1 MFKGQEFLIINLIL
15 MSLIPKSHPRAKSL
29 LIREKLV
36 FGFDHGLVAK
46 EGLLAQGRGEAFD
59 YLLGE
64 KTGKSA
70 KSAIKAAA
78 AQIMLAKLPVISVN
92 GNIAALCSKE
102 IVRLAKQTGSKI
114 EVNLFYANEKRK
126 NAIVKTLKK
135 SGAKVI
141 LGTNFS
147 TRVALSGI
155 DSARR
160 IVDKNGIFS
169 ADVVVVPLED
179 GDRTLALR
187 KAGKM
192 VITFDLN
199 PLSRTSQTANI
210 TIVDNVT
217 RAMDLLIENCKKLSK
232 TNEKTLEKILKNFDN
247 KKNLSDNINEIK
259 NNLTKRSCIA

>member
-1 MFKGQEFLIINLIL
+1 
-15 MSLIPKSHPRAKSL
+15 MSLIPKSHPRVKSL

-36 FGFDHGLVAK
+36 AGFDNGLVAK

-70 KSAIKAAA
+70 KSAIQAAA
-78 AQIMLAKLPVISVN
+78 AQILLAKLSVLSVN
-92 GNIAALCSKE
+92 GNVAALCPKE
-102 IVRLAKQTGSKI
+102 IVKLAKQTGSKI
-114 EVNLFYANEKRK
+114 EINLFYSNKKRK
-126 NAIVKTLKK
+126 ENIVKILKK
-135 SGAKVI
+135 NGAKEI
-141 LGTNFS
+141 LGTNPA
-147 TRVALSGI
+147 TKATLLGI

-160 IVDKNGIFS
+160 IVDKNGIFA

-187 KAGKM
+187 KAGKT

-210 TIVDNVT
+210 TIVDNIT
-217 RAMDLLIENCKKLSK
+217 RSMDLLIENCKKLSK
-232 TNEKTLEKILKNFDN
+232 KNKKTLERILINFDN
-247 KKNLSDNINEIK
+247 KKNLSSNIEEIK
-259 NNLTKRSCIA
+259 NNLTKRSRIA

>member
-1 MFKGQEFLIINLIL
+1 MCKEQEFLKIKLIL
-15 MSLIPKSHPRAKSL
+15 MPLIPKSHPRAKSL
-29 LIREKLV
+29 LIRERLV
-36 FGFDHGLVAK
+36 SGFDNGLVAK

-78 AQIMLAKLPVISVN
+78 AQILLANLPVISVN
-92 GNIAALCSKE
+92 GNIAALCPKE
-102 IVRLAKQTGSKI
+102 VVRLAKYTGSKI
-114 EVNLFYANEKRK
+114 EVNLFYSNEKRK
-126 NAIVKTLKK
+126 TAIIKTLKK
-135 SGAKVI
+135 NGAQEI
-141 LGTNFS
+141 LGTNS
-147 TRVALSGI
+147 TNRATLSGI

-160 IVDKNGIFS
+160 IVDKNGIFA
-169 ADVVVVPLED
+169 ADVVIVPLED

-187 KAGKM
+187 RAGKK
-192 VITFDLN
+192 VVTFDLN

-232 TNEKTLEKILKNFDN
+232 TNKKTLDRILKNFDN
-247 KKNLSDNINEIK
+247 KKNLSENIREIK
-259 NNLTKRSCIA
+259 NNLTKRSRIA

>member
-1 MFKGQEFLIINLIL
+1 
-15 MSLIPKSHPRAKSL
+15 MSLIPKSHPRSKSL

-36 FGFDHGLVAK
+36 LGFDNGLVAK

-70 KSAIKAAA
+70 KSAIRTAA
-78 AQIMLAKLPVISVN
+78 AQILLAEKPVISVN
-92 GNIAALCSKE
+92 GNIAALCPKE
-102 IVRLAKQTGSKI
+102 VVKLAKQTGSKI
-114 EVNLFYANEKRK
+114 EINLFYSNEKRK
-126 NAIVKTLKK
+126 KAIVRELKK
-135 SGAKVI
+135 NGATEI
-141 LGTNFS
+141 LGINFTNK
-147 TRVALSGI
+147 AILSGI

-160 IVDKNGIFS
+160 IVDKNGIFV

-187 KAGKM
+187 KAKKK

-217 RAMDLLIENCKKLSK
+217 RAMGLLIESCKKLSK
-232 TNEKTLEKILKNFDN
+232 KNKKSLEKMVKNFDN
-247 KKNLSDNINEIK
+247 KKNLSTTINEIK
-259 NNLTKRSCIA
+259 NNLTKRSDIA

>member
-1 MFKGQEFLIINLIL
+1 

-36 FGFDHGLVAK
+36 DGFDKGLVAK

-70 KSAIKAAA
+70 KQSIRAAA
-78 AQIMLAKLPVISVN
+78 AQLLLAEMPVISVN
-92 GNIAALCSKE
+92 GNIAALCPKQ
-102 IVRLAKQTGSKI
+102 IVRLSKQIKAKL
-114 EVNLFYANEKRK
+114 EVNLFYSNEKRK
-126 NAIVKTLKK
+126 QAIIKILKK
-135 SGAKVI
+135 NGAREI
-141 LGTNFS
+141 LGTNPANS
-147 TRVALSGI
+147 TKLSGI

-160 IVDKNGIFS
+160 IVDKNGIFA

-179 GDRTLALR
+179 GDRTLTLR
-187 KAGKM
+187 KAGKT

-199 PLSRTSQTANI
+199 PLSRTSQTASI

-217 RAMDLLIENCKKLSK
+217 RALDLLIAESKKLSK
-232 TNEKTLEKILKNFDN
+232 KNKKILANIVSDFDN
-247 KKNLSDNINEIK
+247 KKNLSENVIEIK
-259 NNLTKRSCIA
+259 NNLTRRARIA

>member
-1 MFKGQEFLIINLIL
+1 MTI
-15 MSLIPKSHPRAKSL
+15 IPKSHPRAKSL
-29 LIREKLV
+29 LIRERLV
-36 FGFDHGLVAK
+36 SGFENGLVAK

-64 KTGKSA
+64 KTGKTA
-70 KSAIKAAA
+70 KNAIKAAA
-78 AQIMLAKLPVISVN
+78 AQILLADFPVISVN
-92 GNIAALCSKE
+92 GNLAALCPKE
-102 IVRLAKQTGSKI
+102 VVRLAKTVNAKI

-126 NAIVKTLKK
+126 QNIVKTLKN
-135 SGAKVI
+135 SGAKEI
-141 LGTNFS
+141 LGVNKDSKAT
-147 TRVALSGI
+147 LSGI

-179 GDRTLALR
+179 GDRTSALR
-187 KAGKM
+187 KTGKV

-217 RAMDLLIENCKKLSK
+217 RALDLLIDLCKKMSK
-232 TNEKTLEKILKNFDN
+232 KNRSYLQKIIKDFDN
-247 KKNLSDNINEIK
+247 KKNLSENIIEIK
-259 NNLTKRSCIA
+259 NNLSRRSKIA

>member
-1 MFKGQEFLIINLIL
+1 

-36 FGFDHGLVAK
+36 SGFDSGLVAK

-70 KSAIKAAA
+70 KTAIRVAA
-78 AQIMLAKLPVISVN
+78 AQILLAKLPVISVN
-92 GNIAALCSKE
+92 GNIAALCPKE
-102 IVRLAKQTGSKI
+102 IVRLSKQTGSKI
-114 EVNLFYANEKRK
+114 EVNLFYSNEKRK
-126 NAIVKTLKK
+126 NTIFKELEKN
-135 SGAKVI
+135 GAKRI
-141 LGTNFS
+141 LGKNPTS
-147 TRVALSGI
+147 RATLSGI

-160 IVDKNGIFS
+160 IVDKNGIFA
-169 ADVVVVPLED
+169 ADVVIVPLED
-179 GDRTLALR
+179 GDRTMALR
-187 KAGKM
+187 KAGKI

-217 RAMDLLIENCKKLSK
+217 RAMELLIKNCEILSK
-232 TNEKTLEKILKNFDN
+232 KNKKTLETILKNFNN

-259 NNLTKRSCIA
+259 NNLTKRSRIA